1 MSKPLLG
8 LTLGAILGLID
19 GASAYLYPYPDVKA
33 AIMGIVIGST
43 FKGLLTGVLAGAV
56 AQRLRSL
63 PLGILFGLAVGLT
76 LSYLVAAMPGEHHY
90 YVEIMLPG
98 AALGAVV
105 GFATQRFGRAPAAS
119 FAGRSASRSS

>member
-33 AIMGIVIGST
+33 AIVGIVIGST
-43 FKGLLTGVLAGAV
+43 FKGLLTGVVAGVA
-56 AQRLRSL
+56 AQRLRSV
-63 PLGILFGLAVGLT
+63 PLGILLGLAVGLL
-76 LSYLVAAMPGEHHY
+76 LSYLVAAMPGEKHY

-105 GFATQRFGRAPAAS
+105 GFATQRFGRPRPE
-119 FAGRSASRSS
+119 FARRSA